1 MWLIQSGTLT
11 RVVLEFMVPGH
22 SYLPCDRKFGQLE
35 TKFKHHDCLYTPE
48 AYREI
53 IAAAPNTSCIVMD
66 NEKLINFKDLVNYIQ
81 HRTGKVVKF
90 SKARRMTLYFEDPWA
105 MHLEGS
111 QQLTERVDLNKR
123 NNKTANTSIPEQ
135 MNYQLKHK
143 YTAGRQ
149 IQLSA
154 IKIKHL
160 GDLEPYMNAT
170 GQRWVK
176 EVLSAQRNALPRPRT
191 AEDTTDE
198 DLTQDNHIADEYE
211 DPQYVDPIEPPVVEG
226 DEPVL
231 QPENQEEP
239 HPQPE
244 LEQPPPAANPKRG
257 TKRKKGSEKGAK
269 PPKKKK

>member
-1 MWLIQSGTLT
+1 MFMWLIQSGTLT
-11 RVVLEFMVPGH
+11 QVVLEFMVPGH

-35 TKFKHHDCLYTPE
+35 TQFKHHECLYTPE
-48 AYREI
+48 AYRAI

-81 HRTGKVVKF
+81 HRTGKDVKF

-123 NNKTANTSIPEQ
+123 SNKTANINLPEQ
-135 MNYQLKHK
+135 MNYQLKNK

-211 DPQYVDPIEPPVVEG
+211 DPQYVYPIEP
-226 DEPVL
+226 
-231 QPENQEEP
+231 PENQEEP
-239 HPQPE
+239 QPE
-244 LEQPPPAANPKRG
+244 LEDPPPAVAIPKRG
-257 TKRKKGSEKGAK
+257 TKRKKASEKGDK
-269 PPKKKK
+269 PSKKKK

>member
-1 MWLIQSGTLT
+1 MFMWLIQSGTLT
-11 RVVLEFMVPGH
+11 VVVLEFMVPGH
-22 SYLPCDRKFGQLE
+22 SYLPCDRKFGLLE
-35 TKFKHHDCLYTPE
+35 KEFKHKECLYTPE
-48 AYREI
+48 EYREI
-53 IAAAPNTSCIVMD
+53 IAEAKNTSCIVMD
-66 NEKLINFKDLVNYIQ
+66 NEKLKNFKDLVNYVQ
-81 HRTGKVVKF
+81 HRTGKEVKF
-90 SKARRMTLYFEDPWA
+90 SKARRITLYSEDQWA
-105 MHLEGS
+105 MHLEGPT
-111 QQLTERVDLNKR
+111 LTERVDLNKR

-211 DPQYVDPIEPPVVEG
+211 DPQYVDPIEPP
-226 DEPVL
+226 
-231 QPENQEEP
+231 ENQEEP
-239 HPQPE
+239 QPE
-244 LEQPPPAANPKRG
+244 LEDPPPAVAIPKRG
-257 TKRKKGSEKGAK
+257 TKRKKGSEKGDK
-269 PPKKKK
+269 PSKKKK